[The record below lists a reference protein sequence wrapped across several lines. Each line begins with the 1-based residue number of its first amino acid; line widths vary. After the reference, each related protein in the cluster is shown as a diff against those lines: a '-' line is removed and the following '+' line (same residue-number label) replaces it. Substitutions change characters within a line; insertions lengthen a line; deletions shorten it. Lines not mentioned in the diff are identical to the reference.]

1 MIGQI
6 NQYLGRLPRAARA
19 YRLYMAGNA
28 QVRAMADTG
37 TGGMTNRAEQHAA
50 DIGRDRSVDA
60 GEVARFAA
68 MAGEWWD
75 PDGKMAPLHRLNPVR
90 LAYIRDRLVDHFG
103 RDARSRR
110 PLDGL
115 RVVDVGCGGGL
126 LCEPLARLGAAVTG
140 IDAAA
145 ANTKAAAA
153 HAHAMGLDI
162 DYRAATAGALAAAGE
177 TFDVVL
183 ALEVVEHVADVAAFV
198 DDCCRLARPGGA
210 MVLATL
216 NRTPKAWLY
225 AIVGA
230 EHLMRWLPPGTHDWR
245 KFVRPS
251 ELARALGH
259 GGLRIADITGVG
271 YDLMHGEWRLSGDV
285 AVNYMAFVVRE

>member
-1 MIGQI
+1 MTEGAERQ
-6 NQYLGRLPRAARA
+6 A
-19 YRLYMAGNA
+19 
-28 QVRAMADTG
+28 ADTG
-37 TGGMTNRAEQHAA
+37 A
-50 DIGRDRSVDA
+50 DRSVDA
-60 GEVARFAA
+60 EEVARFAA
-68 MAGEWWD
+68 MAGEWWE

-90 LAYIRDRLVDHFG
+90 LGYIRDRLVGHFG
-103 RDARSRR
+103 CDAGSRR

-126 LCEPLARLGAAVTG
+126 LCEPLTRLGATVTG

-145 ANTKAAAA
+145 ANTDAAAA

-177 TFDVVL
+177 AFDVVL

-198 DDCCRLARPGGA
+198 DDCCRLVRPGGA
-210 MVLATL
+210 MALATL
-216 NRTPKAWLY
+216 NRTPKAWLH

-259 GGLRIADITGVG
+259 GGLHIADITGVG
-271 YDLMHGEWRLSGDV
+271 YDLMRGEWRLTGDV
-285 AVNYMAFVVRE
+285 AVNYMAFAVGE